1 MITDEKYIVSG
12 EVTAYISV
20 ELEAESKEEALEMA
34 YEECSG
40 PMDFVGNGGT
50 DKLIGVCDTDSATVS
65 INCDDEVEYTE
76 VEEIK

>member
-1 MITDEKYIVSG
+1 MQKYAVYG
-12 EVTAYISV
+12 KVTAFVCV
-20 ELEAESKEEALEMA
+20 ELEAEDKEDAIERA

-40 PMDFVGNGGT
+40 PMNFVGNGGT
-50 DKLIGVCDTDSATVS
+50 DKIIGVCDTDSATVS